1 MEPITAAMA
10 AFSALK
16 AGVSAGKEIASMGK
30 QVGKMFDAID
40 ECRSDHTK
48 KKSRQILSANEEAL
62 ETFTNRKKAEDL
74 EKQLREIVIATRGI
88 SAWQE
93 LIRLRGEIRRE
104 RAEEQKRKSVERQKL
119 IENILIW
126 SGVSIAVIVLLGGA
140 VLIILANQGRL

>member
-140 VLIILANQGRL
+140 VLIILAKQGRL